1 MDPGEFNT
9 RVDLIRDIEVG
20 LDAVGAPIIERQVV
34 ARPWAKLTYPGGREF
49 LSNDGVTT
57 EKKAVIRMYAR
68 RDVDTDTTIVAA
80 GTTYD
85 VKDVRPFDDVIEIMA
100 VGR

>member
-20 LDAVGAPIIERQVV
+20 LDAAGAPIIERQVV

-68 RDVDTDTTIVAA
+68 RDVDADTTIVAS